1 MELISGECIVIT
13 GAAGFTGRH
22 ACIHFRERGLKVTAL
37 VHHACQELTAT
48 EIDVIV
54 CDLLDTSAVAAAMQQ
69 AKPDY
74 VLHLAGFNSV
84 TASRRYPIQAVQ
96 VNVLGTI
103 HVLDALRVMPHV
115 RALIITSRLKASLE
129 KLRSPQHPYA
139 FSKRM
144 QEIATSAW
152 LNMYGLDVMIAEPT
166 NLIGPGIST
175 GICSLIG
182 QYVAQSERGWK
193 ERHLLLNDK
202 QTKRDYMDVR
212 DAVAAYEI
220 LLEHGEAGEV
230 YAVQSGVERE
240 LGEIVQTFRRLALV
254 DVPFRWQHEFND
266 IDKDAQQLHDIQS
279 YVPLHEMDA
288 KLMPKSWGFR
298 PTRVFEHSVADILNY
313 YRNEGED
320 MT

>member
-1 MELISGECIVIT
+1 M
-13 GAAGFTGRH
+13 
-22 ACIHFRERGLKVTAL
+22 
-37 VHHACQELTAT
+37 
-48 EIDVIV
+48 
-54 CDLLDTSAVAAAMQQ
+54 
-69 AKPDY
+69 
-74 VLHLAGFNSV
+74 
-84 TASRRYPIQAVQ
+84 
-96 VNVLGTI
+96 
-103 HVLDALRVMPHV
+103 
-115 RALIITSRLKASLE
+115 
-129 KLRSPQHPYA
+129 
-139 FSKRM
+139 
-144 QEIATSAW
+144 
-152 LNMYGLDVMIAEPT
+152 
-166 NLIGPGIST
+166 
-175 GICSLIG
+175 
-182 QYVAQSERGWK
+182 
-193 ERHLLLNDK
+193 LLNDK